1 MVRRHGFTLI
11 ELLVVIAIIGVLI
24 ALLLP
29 AVQAAREAA
38 RRSQCVNNL
47 KQLGLAL
54 QNYHDTVGTFPAG
67 KPGHLN
73 ASNDMDNHSG
83 FVAILPQMEQGA
95 LYNAWN
101 FRVMYDNQVGQTQ
114 NSTAQPCGTCNN
126 PAAPIPGA
134 FAGAVS
140 FNSTVGVATI
150 NTFLCPSDAYLK
162 PNVSWGGFNMG
173 ITSYAFNAG
182 SIGPPNSGCIKTCNN
197 GFAFYA
203 IPVGMRDIIDGTSS
217 TLAVGETVAND
228 GTYKGQTTCDPRSNF
243 VISGGSATATLVTNG
258 IYNAWSV
265 NGRLTCTFRTS
276 VNPLNT
282 KPCYGTVLAGP
293 QNGAFGSFHS
303 GGANFVFADGSVH
316 FLKDSI
322 SLPVYWA
329 LSTRNGQEAISA
341 DQY

>member
-1 MVRRHGFTLI
+1 MVRRRGFTLI

-47 KQLGLAL
+47 KQIGLAL

-67 KPGHLN
+67 KPGHIN

-83 FVAILPQMEQGA
+83 FVAILPFMEQA
-95 LYNAWN
+95 PLYNAWN
-101 FRVMYDNQVGQTQ
+101 FLIMYDNQTGQTYG
-114 NSTAQPCGTCNN
+114 TAAPCGPCVAGPIVMAFNSAV
-126 PAAPIPGA
+126 AA
-134 FAGAVS
+134 
-140 FNSTVGVATI
+140 NSTVGVASI
-150 NTFLCPSDAYLK
+150 NSFLCPSDNYTSK
-162 PNVSWGGFNMG
+162 TFGWNGFQMAIG
-173 ITSYAFNAG
+173 SYAFNAG
-182 SIGPPNSGCIKTCNN
+182 NIGPPNAGCIKTCNN

-217 TLAVGETVAND
+217 TLAVGETVCND
-228 GTYKGQTTCDPRSNF
+228 GTYKGQTTCPPNSNA
-243 VISGGSATATLVTNG
+243 VVSGGISATATLGPNNG
-258 IYNAWSV
+258 IWNLWSV
-265 NGRLTCTFRTS
+265 NGRLTSTFRTT

-282 KPCYGTVLAGP
+282 KPCFGLVLAGA

-322 SLPVYWA
+322 SLPVYSA
-329 LSTRNGQEAISA
+329 LGTRNGQETISA